1 MSLLQ
6 MLVTYKATIA
16 VWGLVFTP
24 AIGAAAVYETH
35 SDRGVFGMAPI
46 PGPTVYLSPT
56 ATPTVTETE
65 TRVLPPSP
73 SVSVMTQMA
82 GPTALPSPATTET
95 LIVPLPVGSTATV
108 TSSTTPSSTP
118 TPSPTRTGRNHANGL
133 DCFILVEVD
142 HHGDVVKRPCPKEA
156 P

>member
-1 MSLLQ
+1 MPLLQ
-6 MLVTYKATIA
+6 TLVTYKATVV

-24 AIGAAAVYETH
+24 AIGAAAMYETH
-35 SDRGVFGMAPI
+35 SDRGLFGLAPT

-65 TRVLPPSP
+65 TRVLSPSP

-95 LIVPLPVGSTATV
+95 LIVPLPVVTTATV
-108 TSSTTPSSTP
+108 TPSPTLTP
-118 TPSPTRTGRNHANGL
+118 TPAATRTPRNHANGL
-133 DCFILVEVD
+133 GCFILIEVD
-142 HHGDVVKRPCPKEA
+142 HHGDVIRRPCPKE
-156 P
+156 